1 MANRILRDWTDSEK
15 IDKLSFQAE
24 VFFVRLFMKADDYG
38 SFHGNIKLLK
48 SSLFPLRCDSV
59 RDADISRWMHECQ
72 TAELIAVYQ
81 VQSKPYISVINFGQR
96 LRNMTT
102 KFPQPNDGEAL
113 TSDSNTPLEEE
124 TKKKLETE
132 TKQKQLTLP
141 WDSEKFKEHWQIWKR
156 YKKEEHKESYKSE
169 LTEQAALKKLCALG
183 GGSEEI
189 AMEIIEESISN
200 SWKGLFPLKNQDR
213 NGNNK
218 TGKQEKF
225 AAYFKQKSREGGVSN

>member
-1 MANRILRDWTDSEK
+1 MANRILRDWTDSEN

-59 RDADISRWMHECQ
+59 RDADISRWIHECLK
-72 TAELIAVYQ
+72 AGLIVVYE

-102 KFPQPNDGEAL
+102 KFPLPNDGELL
-113 TSDSNTPLEEE
+113 TSDSQRPLEEE
-124 TKKKLETE
+124 TKKKPETE
-132 TKQKQLTLP
+132 TKQKSLALP
-141 WDSEKFKEHWQIWKR
+141 WDSEKFEDYWKIWKR

-189 AMEIIEESISN
+189 ALQIIEESISN
-200 SWKGLFPLKNQDR
+200 SWKGLFPLKNHNV

-225 AAYFKQKSREGGVSN
+225 AEYFKNKGREGRVSD